1 MSESIPSS
9 MASFARRRSRRESN
23 VSFTYFQENQET
35 PNWGGDEEAI
45 EIDDDVNINVDED
58 AVNGDIYA
66 EDYDAERE
74 PSIRPSSFF
83 GPTRSRSSVEDP
95 LLWRRS
101 SETEYRAG
109 PPAGVTVSQKIYI
122 ATEDLTAVIAGFS
135 TSVAGFAAYIIICI
149 LSCGT
154 GYLLFRWVPRW
165 KTRLI
170 GKPEPLYKCQWVAIE
185 VRYYIQ
191 IFFNDYR
198 NTYLFTFNRMNGDNL
213 MSRML

>member
-9 MASFARRRSRRESN
+9 LASFARRRSRRESN
-23 VSFTYFQENQET
+23 VSFTYFQENQEV
-35 PNWGGDEEAI
+35 PNWGENEEAI
-45 EIDDDVNINVDED
+45 EVEDDVNIS
-58 AVNGDIYA
+58 VNGDLYG
-66 EDYDAERE
+66 EDYDVERE

-101 SETEYRAG
+101 SETEYRA
-109 PPAGVTVSQKIYI
+109 PPPGLTVSQKIYI

-154 GYLLFRWVPRW
+154 GYLLFRWLPRW
-165 KTRLI
+165 RIRLI

-185 VRYYIQ
+185 VRYSIHVFLMTTKRL
-191 IFFNDYR
+191 ISS
-198 NTYLFTFNRMNGDNL
+198 TFPFL
-213 MSRML
+213 E